1 MKRFIYK
8 LVTFLEILSIVSA
21 NSMATVVC
29 ASDQIADAKTSQDN
43 VSISATINDSNDTK
57 AEINSDVKL
66 KLNVSVQNTGY
77 LKDIKVTLDGN
88 NYELNNDDETSS
100 KGSFA
105 EIANNS
111 ESSATSN
118 ANADNVTATTS
129 NDGKDANVASATNEQ
144 SENVVN
150 NNNTATT
157 VTSNSI
163 GNNTTTTSAAGKA
176 TTTTSEAGNAAT
188 KNSNT
193 DENALTTNN
202 LDSKNDASQIK
213 SINDNVIE
221 LNEVNAGESKT
232 VEIPITFKK
241 SDVVSKEEYS
251 KESTIKFEAK
261 YVNEKGKEK
270 TVKKSIKQKL
280 EWTVNSEEQ
289 ISQKLVR
296 YLKFD
301 KNTLISFEINDGI
314 KDNSVPVTN
323 KEINITSPKI
333 NNSNP
338 QNVIVTGKD
347 INYTYNNGNIT
358 IKKEVKPD
366 SNGNYSFDSQDDYMV
381 TYIYNTQENV
391 SNISTSAKANVT
403 DIKGENITAETQNN
417 DFQVTEEVGSIVELN
432 VYAPEQIGKGYLYT
446 NLNRNEKLNTTFNEA
461 YKINVGFAE
470 LTDKINLKENS
481 NKFTKNDGKVSD
493 AKVKTS
499 KITVDSNEFI
509 KVLGD
514 DGTIVVKDGNG
525 KELGTLNKGLSELKI
540 DADYLS
546 FEISKPKTEG
556 NIVINFEKYIDG
568 NNEYS
573 NDDIKSFAKLNNE
586 VELTSNKSNT
596 QISNKKVGTEIK
608 MTEPTSKATLYV
620 STDTLSTVVENK
632 DVIFNVVLDTNDI
645 SDALY
650 KNPKIKIT
658 LPSQVQKIDITDA
671 KVFYDDEITAGSFD
685 IQGNQLTVNLTG
697 LETKYSSSATT
708 NGALIRIVSNISLDN
723 LAPSSVEKIKME
735 YSNEL
740 TGENNSLEGNM
751 NVVAPTGFVTTNTV
765 SIDGKSVTALEEDGK
780 NVEIDRDNTSKK
792 ATVKGKIVNNVGQ
805 DANGVIIVGRIPFEG
820 NKTEDGIDLNTTL
833 STKLSSPITTDIQNA
848 KIYYSENGEEAV
860 NSDAWKEE
868 YNVNAKSFKIVAQ
881 NALAKNTVSNFSYD
895 ITLPNDIDYEK
906 VARESY
912 GVYYKNDATEG
923 DNYNLVQAKAVS
935 ISTNKKP
942 DVTMDISAADLKEGY
957 AIDNNGKVTQGEEVV
972 YKVKINNNGS
982 NDVKN
987 ATLKV
992 GLSTDYVSQNNE
1004 VMLEYDSFGS
1014 LLQKSGK
1021 EHTITVDEVKAGQS
1035 KIVEIPV
1042 KVVGNVSGTII
1053 PKEFGIDKED
1063 DATLSNDELKK
1074 ASEDGKIVTTSF
1086 ELNAP
1091 DVKTLNRNYT
1101 IREIA
1106 GTVDLE
1112 LTSNVS
1118 KKVSK
1123 DQGVTL
1129 NLIVSNTD
1137 ESTKNNVEIK
1147 VKIPR
1152 EMEFVGDT
1160 SEYSYDKNNSTISF
1174 NTNLDE
1180 KNKYAYFAL
1189 PVKLTSE
1196 TDKSL
1201 NIVAVA
1207 NYGGKEVK
1215 SNTIKLNNSASI
1227 TNITATQS
1235 VNLPNENMLDTDQV
1249 EYYIQISNNSAVD
1262 ETITLKDEI
1271 SDKLSVKKTLLKIN
1285 DKEEERFVTNYVNDI
1300 ITIPAKGTA
1309 RYTIVAEAYR
1319 QGKNSTNAIEN
1330 KPIIKVQAG
1339 GQVDVN
1345 NVSLKIIGTDDTI
1358 NSTADNVNEQKISN
1372 DKKEKNEGNSV
1383 NMGNNR
1389 SIYGTVWFDE
1399 NNDGIKEDNE
1409 QRIEGIKVSLFD
1421 NSTKS
1426 VAKDSNGNDIVVFT
1440 NDKGEY
1446 VFNNVKPGNY
1456 VIVAEYDNN
1465 KYSVGTFE
1473 VNNSTNEENSSFVQT
1488 KLEKKDVAASNTIN
1502 ISQANVYNQ
1511 NLALVSNN
1519 IFDLS
1524 LDIKIS
1530 KITVVNSKDKKQN
1543 KSYNF
1548 DSNIAKVELNTKNVE
1563 NTTVLVEYKIRVT
1576 NAGKVAGYAKKIVDY
1591 IPNGMVFNA
1600 DLNKDW
1606 YITNDGKAYT
1616 TKLANTLIEPG
1627 ETKEVTL
1634 ILNKKITGE
1643 NVGNIRNVSEIAEDY
1658 NELGLKDIN
1667 STAENKQDG
1676 ENDMSP
1682 ANTIILMNAGKI
1694 KTAIF
1699 GIALGIITVVAYIV
1713 FKIKKDV
1720 IDKMMS
1726 NYDSNN

>member
-1 MKRFIYK
+1 MKRFIFK
-8 LVTFLEILSIVSA
+8 LVTFVEILSIVSA
-21 NSMATVVC
+21 NSMATVVY

-88 NYELNNDDETSS
+88 NYELNNEDETSS

-144 SENVVN
+144 SENVVD

-157 VTSNSI
+157 VNSNSI
-163 GNNTTTTSAAGKA
+163 GNNTTATSNAENA
-176 TTTTSEAGNAAT
+176 TTT
-188 KNSNT
+188 NSNT

-301 KNTLISFEINDGI
+301 KNTLISFEVKDGI
-314 KDNSVPVTN
+314 KDNSIPVTN

-391 SNISTSAKANVT
+391 SNISTSAKASVT
-403 DIKGENITAETQNN
+403 NIKGENITAETQNN

-432 VYAPEQIGKGYLYT
+432 VNAPEQIGKGYLYT

-481 NKFTKNDGKVSD
+481 AKFTKNDGKVSD

-514 DGTIVVKDGNG
+514 DGTIVVKDGSG

-540 DADYLS
+540 DADNLS

-708 NGALIRIVSNISLDN
+708 NGALIRIVANISLDN
-723 LAPSSVEKIKME
+723 LAPSSVEQIKME

-751 NVVAPTGFVTTNTV
+751 NVVAPTGFVTTNTI
-765 SIDGKSVTALEEDGK
+765 SIDGKSETALEEDGK

-792 ATVKGKIVNNVGQ
+792 ATIKGKLVNNVGQ

-820 NKTEDGIDLNTTL
+820 NKTEDGTDLKTTV

-868 YNVNAKSFKIVAQ
+868 YSVNAKSFKIVAQ
-881 NALAKNTVSNFSYD
+881 SALAKNTVSNFSYD
-895 ITLPNDIDYEK
+895 ITLPNDLDYEK

-957 AIDNNGKVTQGEEVV
+957 AIDNNGKVTQGEEVI
-972 YKVKINNNGS
+972 YKVKINNDGS
-982 NDVKN
+982 KDVKN

-1004 VMLEYDSFGS
+1004 VMLEYDDYGL
-1014 LLQKSGK
+1014 LLQKSGA
-1021 EHTITVDEVKAGQS
+1021 EHTINIDEIKAGQS
-1035 KIVEIPV
+1035 K
-1042 KVVGNVSGTII
+1042 
-1053 PKEFGIDKED
+1053 
-1063 DATLSNDELKK
+1063 
-1074 ASEDGKIVTTSF
+1074 TS
-1086 ELNAP
+1086 
-1091 DVKTLNRNYT
+1091 R
-1101 IREIA
+1101 
-1106 GTVDLE
+1106 
-1112 LTSNVS
+1112 
-1118 KKVSK
+1118 
-1123 DQGVTL
+1123 
-1129 NLIVSNTD
+1129 
-1137 ESTKNNVEIK
+1137 
-1147 VKIPR
+1147 
-1152 EMEFVGDT
+1152 
-1160 SEYSYDKNNSTISF
+1160 
-1174 NTNLDE
+1174 
-1180 KNKYAYFAL
+1180 
-1189 PVKLTSE
+1189 
-1196 TDKSL
+1196 
-1201 NIVAVA
+1201 
-1207 NYGGKEVK
+1207 
-1215 SNTIKLNNSASI
+1215 
-1227 TNITATQS
+1227 
-1235 VNLPNENMLDTDQV
+1235 
-1249 EYYIQISNNSAVD
+1249 
-1262 ETITLKDEI
+1262 
-1271 SDKLSVKKTLLKIN
+1271 
-1285 DKEEERFVTNYVNDI
+1285 
-1300 ITIPAKGTA
+1300 
-1309 RYTIVAEAYR
+1309 
-1319 QGKNSTNAIEN
+1319 
-1330 KPIIKVQAG
+1330 
-1339 GQVDVN
+1339 
-1345 NVSLKIIGTDDTI
+1345 
-1358 NSTADNVNEQKISN
+1358 
-1372 DKKEKNEGNSV
+1372 
-1383 NMGNNR
+1383 
-1389 SIYGTVWFDE
+1389 
-1399 NNDGIKEDNE
+1399 
-1409 QRIEGIKVSLFD
+1409 
-1421 NSTKS
+1421 
-1426 VAKDSNGNDIVVFT
+1426 DSC
-1440 NDKGEY
+1440 
-1446 VFNNVKPGNY
+1446 
-1456 VIVAEYDNN
+1456 
-1465 KYSVGTFE
+1465 
-1473 VNNSTNEENSSFVQT
+1473 
-1488 KLEKKDVAASNTIN
+1488 
-1502 ISQANVYNQ
+1502 
-1511 NLALVSNN
+1511 
-1519 IFDLS
+1519 
-1524 LDIKIS
+1524 
-1530 KITVVNSKDKKQN
+1530 
-1543 KSYNF
+1543 
-1548 DSNIAKVELNTKNVE
+1548 
-1563 NTTVLVEYKIRVT
+1563 
-1576 NAGKVAGYAKKIVDY
+1576 
-1591 IPNGMVFNA
+1591 
-1600 DLNKDW
+1600 
-1606 YITNDGKAYT
+1606 
-1616 TKLANTLIEPG
+1616 
-1627 ETKEVTL
+1627 
-1634 ILNKKITGE
+1634 
-1643 NVGNIRNVSEIAEDY
+1643 
-1658 NELGLKDIN
+1658 
-1667 STAENKQDG
+1667 
-1676 ENDMSP
+1676 
-1682 ANTIILMNAGKI
+1682 
-1694 KTAIF
+1694 
-1699 GIALGIITVVAYIV
+1699 
-1713 FKIKKDV
+1713 
-1720 IDKMMS
+1720 
-1726 NYDSNN
+1726 

>member
-1 MKRFIYK
+1 MKRFIFK
-8 LVTFLEILSIVSA
+8 LVTFVEILSIVSA
-21 NSMATVVC
+21 NSMATVVY

-43 VSISATINDSNDTK
+43 VSISATINDSNDTR

-118 ANADNVTATTS
+118 
-129 NDGKDANVASATNEQ
+129 DANVASTTNEQ

-301 KNTLISFEINDGI
+301 KNTLISFEINEGI

-338 QNVIVTGKD
+338 QNVMVTGKD

-432 VYAPEQIGKGYLYT
+432 VNAPEQIGKGYLYT

-540 DADYLS
+540 DADNLS

-556 NIVINFEKYIDG
+556 NIVIDFEKYIDG

-708 NGALIRIVSNISLDN
+708 NGALIRIVANISLDN
-723 LAPSSVEKIKME
+723 LAPSSVEQIKME

-765 SIDGKSVTALEEDGK
+765 SIDGKSETALEEEGK

-820 NKTEDGIDLNTTL
+820 NKTEDGTDLKTTV
-833 STKLSSPITTDIQNA
+833 STRLSSPITTDIQNA

-957 AIDNNGKVTQGEEVV
+957 AIDNNGKVTQGEEVI
-972 YKVKINNNGS
+972 YKVKINNDGS
-982 NDVKN
+982 KDVKN

-992 GLSTDYVSQNNE
+992 GLSTDYVSQNNQ

-1035 KIVEIPV
+1035 KTIELPV
-1042 KVVGNVSGTII
+1042 KIVGNVAGSVM
-1053 PKEFGIDKED
+1053 PKEFGIQKNEGEV
-1063 DATLSNDELKK
+1063 LSGDELKK
-1074 ASEDGKIVTTSF
+1074 AQEDGKIVTTTF

-1091 DVKTLNRNYT
+1091 GIGVSNRSYT
-1101 IREIA
+1101 VREVQ
-1106 GTVDLE
+1106 GTVDLK
-1112 LTSNVS
+1112 LSSNIM
-1118 KKVSK
+1118 KKVTKNQNVVLSL
-1123 DQGVTL
+1123 T
-1129 NLIVSNTD
+1129 VSNTD
-1137 ESTKNNVEIK
+1137 SSTRNGVDVK
-1147 VKIPR
+1147 VKLPK
-1152 EMEFVGDT
+1152 EMEFDGDT
-1160 SEYSYDKNNSTISF
+1160 SEYSYDKNNQIISCKA
-1174 NTNLDE
+1174 NLDE
-1180 KNKYAYFAL
+1180 KNRYEYFTI
-1189 PVKLTSE
+1189 PVKLAAE
-1196 TDKSL
+1196 TNNELSISATATFD
-1201 NIVAVA
+1201 
-1207 NYGGKEVK
+1207 GKEVK
-1215 SNTIKLNNSASI
+1215 SNTVVLNNSDSSV
-1227 TNITATQS
+1227 NLTATQS
-1235 VNLPNENMLDTDQV
+1235 TNLPNDNMLDTDEL
-1249 EYYIQISNNSAVD
+1249 EYYVQINNNSSLD
-1262 ETITLKDEI
+1262 ETILFNDTL
-1271 SDKLSVKKTLLKIN
+1271 SDKLSTKKVLLKIN
-1285 DKEEERFVTNYVNDI
+1285 DKEEEKLATNYVNDI

-1309 RYTIVAEAYR
+1309 RYTIIADAYR
-1319 QGKNSTNAIEN
+1319 QGKNATVAVEN
-1330 KPIIKVQAG
+1330 IPKIQVQG
-1339 GQVDVN
+1339 GEQVSVN
-1345 NVSLKIIGTDDTI
+1345 KVSLNIIGTDDTI
-1358 NSTADNVNEQKISN
+1358 SSDA
-1372 DKKEKNEGNSV
+1372 KNESEQ
-1383 NMGNNR
+1383 NNNKINDSQKSNVDDSR
-1389 SIYGTVWFDE
+1389 SIYGTIWFDE

-1409 QRIEGIKVSLFD
+1409 QKIEGIKVGLFD

-1426 VAKDSNGNDIVVFT
+1426 VAKDANGNDIVATT
-1440 NDKGEY
+1440 NNKGEY

-1456 VIVAEYDNN
+1456 VVVADYDNS
-1465 KYSVGTFE
+1465 KYSVGMY
-1473 VNNSTNEENSSFVQT
+1473 NAKNSTSEESSSFVQT
-1488 KLEKKDVAASNTIN
+1488 KLSKKDVAASNTIN

-1524 LDIKIS
+1524 LDNKIT
-1530 KITVVNSKDKKQN
+1530 KITVLNSKDKKQN
-1543 KSYNF
+1543 KVYNF

-1591 IPNGMVFNA
+1591 IPSGMTFNA

-1606 YITNDGKAYT
+1606 YVTNDGKAYT

-1643 NVGNIRNVSEIAEDY
+1643 NVGNIRNVAEIAEDY
-1658 NELGLKDIN
+1658 NELGLEDIN
-1667 STAENKQDG
+1667 STVENKQDG
-1676 ENDMSP
+1676 ENDMSS
-1682 ANTIILMNAGKI
+1682 ANTIILMNAGKV

-1699 GIALGIITVVAYIV
+1699 GIALGIMTVVAYIV
-1713 FKIKKDV
+1713 FKVKKDV

-1726 NYDSNN
+1726 NDYSNN

>member
-1 MKRFIYK
+1 MKRFIFK
-8 LVTFLEILSIVSA
+8 LVTFVEILSIVSA
-21 NSMATVVC
+21 NSMATVVY

-88 NYELNNDDETSS
+88 NYELNNEDETSS

-157 VTSNSI
+157 TD
-163 GNNTTTTSAAGKA
+163 
-176 TTTTSEAGNAAT
+176 
-188 KNSNT
+188 SNT

-221 LNEVNAGESKT
+221 LNEVNAGESKA

-347 INYTYNNGNIT
+347 INYTYDNGNIT

-381 TYIYNTQENV
+381 TYIYNTQENI

-403 DIKGENITAETQNN
+403 NIKGENITAETQNN

-432 VYAPEQIGKGYLYT
+432 VNAPEQIGKGYLYT
-446 NLNRNEKLNTTFNEA
+446 NLNRNEKLNTTFTES

-481 NKFTKNDGKVSD
+481 NKFTKNDGNVSD

-499 KITVDSNEFI
+499 KITVNSNEFI

-514 DGTIVVKDGNG
+514 DGTIVVKDGSGN
-525 KELGTLNKGLSELKI
+525 ELGTLNKGLSELKV
-540 DADYLS
+540 DADNLS
-546 FEISKPKTEG
+546 FEISKPQTEG

-573 NDDIKSFAKLNNE
+573 NDDIKSFAKLNSE
-586 VELTSNKSNT
+586 VELTSSKSDT

-708 NGALIRIVSNISLDN
+708 NGALIRIVANISLDN
-723 LAPSSVEKIKME
+723 LAPSSVEQIKME

-765 SIDGKSVTALEEDGK
+765 SIDGKSETALEEEGK

-820 NKTEDGIDLNTTL
+820 NKTEDGTDLKTTV
-833 STKLSSPITTDIQNA
+833 STRLSSPITTDIQNA

-868 YNVNAKSFKIVAQ
+868 YSVNAKSFKIVAQ

-895 ITLPNDIDYEK
+895 ITLPNDLDYEK

-957 AIDNNGKVTQGEEVV
+957 AIDNNGKVTQGEEVI
-972 YKVKINNNGS
+972 YKVKINNDGS
-982 NDVKN
+982 KDVKN

-1035 KIVEIPV
+1035 KTIELPV
-1042 KVVGNVSGTII
+1042 KIVGNVAGSVMPI
-1053 PKEFGIDKED
+1053 EFGIQKNEGEV
-1063 DATLSNDELKK
+1063 LSGDELKK
-1074 ASEDGKIVTTSF
+1074 AQEDGKIVTTTF

-1091 DVKTLNRNYT
+1091 GIGVSNRNYT
-1101 IREIA
+1101 VREVQ
-1106 GTVDLE
+1106 GTVDLK
-1112 LTSNVS
+1112 LSSNIM
-1118 KKVSK
+1118 KKVTK
-1123 DQGVTL
+1123 NQNVVL
-1129 NLIVSNTD
+1129 NLTVSNTD
-1137 ESTKNNVEIK
+1137 SSTRNGVDVK
-1147 VKIPR
+1147 VKLPK
-1152 EMEFVGDT
+1152 EMEFDGDT
-1160 SEYSYDKNNSTISF
+1160 SEYSYDKNNHIISCKA
-1174 NTNLDE
+1174 NLDE
-1180 KNKYAYFAL
+1180 KIRNEYFTI
-1189 PVKLTSE
+1189 PVKLTAE
-1196 TDKSL
+1196 TNNKL
-1201 NIVAVA
+1201 NISATA
-1207 NYGGKEVK
+1207 TFDGKEVK
-1215 SNTIKLNNSASI
+1215 SNTIVLNNSDSSV
-1227 TNITATQS
+1227 NLTATQS
-1235 VNLPNENMLDTDQV
+1235 INLPNDNMLDTDEL
-1249 EYYIQISNNSAVD
+1249 EYYIQINNNSSLD
-1262 ETITLKDEI
+1262 ETILFNDAL
-1271 SDKLSVKKTLLKIN
+1271 SDKFSVKKVLLKIN
-1285 DKEEERFVTNYVNDI
+1285 GKEEEKLATNYANDI

-1309 RYTIVAEAYR
+1309 RYTIIADAYR
-1319 QGKNSTNAIEN
+1319 QGKNATVAVEN
-1330 KPIIKVQAG
+1330 IPKIQLQG
-1339 GQVDVN
+1339 GEQVSVN
-1345 NVSLKIIGTDDTI
+1345 KVSLNIIGTDDTI
-1358 NSTADNVNEQKISN
+1358 SSDA
-1372 DKKEKNEGNSV
+1372 KNESEQ
-1383 NMGNNR
+1383 NNNNNKTNDSQKSNVDDSR
-1389 SIYGTVWFDE
+1389 SIYGTIWFDE

-1409 QRIEGIKVSLFD
+1409 QKIEGIKVSLFD

-1426 VAKDSNGNDIVVFT
+1426 VAKDANGNDIVATT
-1440 NDKGEY
+1440 NNKGEY

-1456 VIVAEYDNN
+1456 VVVADYDNS
-1465 KYSVGTFE
+1465 KYSVGMYN
-1473 VNNSTNEENSSFVQT
+1473 VKNSTSEESSSFVQT
-1488 KLEKKDVAASNTIN
+1488 KLSKKDVAASNTIN

-1524 LDIKIS
+1524 LDNKIT
-1530 KITVVNSKDKKQN
+1530 KITVLNSKDKKQN
-1543 KSYNF
+1543 KVYNF

-1591 IPNGMVFNA
+1591 IPSGMTFNA

-1606 YITNDGKAYT
+1606 YVTNDGKAYT

-1643 NVGNIRNVSEIAEDY
+1643 NVGNIRNVVEIAEHY
-1658 NELGLKDIN
+1658 NEFGLEDIN
-1667 STAENKQDG
+1667 STVENKQDG
-1676 ENDMSP
+1676 ENDMSSS
-1682 ANTIILMNAGKI
+1682 NTIILMNAGRV

-1699 GIALGIITVVAYIV
+1699 GIALGIITIVAYIV
-1713 FKIKKDV
+1713 FKVKKDV

-1726 NYDSNN
+1726 NYYSNN

>member
-8 LVTFLEILSIVSA
+8 LVTFVEILSIVSA
-21 NSMATVVC
+21 NSMATAVY
-29 ASDQIADAKTSQDN
+29 ASEQIADAKTSQDN

-88 NYELNNDDETSS
+88 NYELNSEDETSS
-100 KGSFA
+100 KGGFA

-118 ANADNVTATTS
+118 
-129 NDGKDANVASATNEQ
+129 DGKDANVVSTINEQ
-144 SENVVN
+144 KENAVN
-150 NNNTATT
+150 NDAVSTTSTSNVAENATSNATT
-157 VTSNSI
+157 VDSNAIENATSNATTVDS
-163 GNNTTTTSAAGKA
+163 NTTT
-176 TTTTSEAGNAAT
+176 N
-188 KNSNT
+188 NS
-193 DENALTTNN
+193 
-202 LDSKNDASQIK
+202 DSKNTTSKIK
-213 SINDNVIE
+213 SINGNVIE
-221 LNEVNAGESKT
+221 LNEVNAGESET

-241 SDVVSKEEYS
+241 SDVVSKEEFS
-251 KESTIKFEAK
+251 KESTIEFDAK

-280 EWTVNSEEQ
+280 EWIVKSEEQ

-301 KNTLISFEINDGI
+301 KSTLISFEINDGI
-314 KDNSVPVTN
+314 KDNTIPVTN

-338 QNVIVTGKD
+338 QNVIATGKD
-347 INYTYNNGNIT
+347 INYTYNNGNVT
-358 IKKEVKPD
+358 IKKETKPD
-366 SNGNYSFDSQDDYMV
+366 GDGNYSFDSQDDYMV

-391 SNISTSAKANVT
+391 SNISTNAKANVT
-403 DIKGENITAETQNN
+403 NIKGESITAETSNN
-417 DFQVTEEVGSIVELN
+417 DFQIKEEVGSIVELN
-432 VYAPEQIGKGYLYT
+432 VDAPEQAGKGYLYT
-446 NLNRNEKLNTTFNEA
+446 NLNRNEKLKTTFNES

-481 NKFTKNDGKVSD
+481 NKFKKNDGKIVD
-493 AKVKTS
+493 AKIKTS
-499 KITVDSNEFI
+499 KVSVDLDEVL

-525 KELGTLNKGLSELKI
+525 KELGTLRKGLSELKI
-540 DADYLS
+540 DADNLS

-573 NDDIKSFAKLNNE
+573 NDDIKSFTTLNSE
-586 VELTSNKSNT
+586 VELTSSKSNT
-596 QISNKKVGTEIK
+596 QISDKKVVTEIK
-608 MTEPTSKATLYV
+608 MTEPTSRATLYV

-685 IQGNQLTVNLTG
+685 VQGNQLTVNLTG

-708 NGALIRIVSNISLDN
+708 NGALIRIVANVSLDN
-723 LAPSSVEKIKME
+723 LATSSVEQIKME

-751 NVVAPTGFVTTNTV
+751 NVVAPTGFVTTNTAI
-765 SIDGKSVTALEEDGK
+765 IDGKSETALEKDA
-780 NVEIDRDNTSKK
+780 NNIEIDRDNTSKK
-792 ATVKGKIVNNVGQ
+792 ATIKGKLVNNVGQ

-820 NKTEDGIDLNTTL
+820 NKTEDGTDLKTTV

-848 KIYYSENGEEAV
+848 KIYYSENGNEAV

-868 YNVNAKSFKIVAQ
+868 YNANAKSFKIVAQ

-895 ITLPNDIDYEK
+895 ITLPNDLDYEK

-912 GVYYKNDATEG
+912 SVYYKNDATEG
-923 DNYNLVQAKAVS
+923 ESYNLVQAKAVS

-942 DVTMDISAADLKEGY
+942 DVTMDISAVDLKEGY
-957 AIDNNGKVTQGEEVV
+957 AIDNNGKVTQGEEII
-972 YKVKINNNGS
+972 YKVKINNDGS
-982 NDVKN
+982 KDVKN

-1004 VMLEYDSFGS
+1004 VMLEYDAYGS

-1021 EHTITVDEVKAGQS
+1021 EHIVTVDEIKAGQS
-1035 KIVEIPV
+1035 KTIEIPV
-1042 KVVGNVSGTII
+1042 KIVGNVVGSVM
-1053 PKEFGIDKED
+1053 PKEFGIQKNEGEV
-1063 DATLSNDELKK
+1063 LSGDELKK
-1074 ASEDGKIVTTSF
+1074 AQEDGKIVTTTF

-1091 DVKTLNRNYT
+1091 GIGASNRSYTVK
-1101 IREIA
+1101 EVQ
-1106 GTVDLE
+1106 GTVE
-1112 LTSNVS
+1112 LKLASNVT
-1118 KKVSK
+1118 KKVTK
-1123 DQGVTL
+1123 DQKVVL
-1129 NLIVSNTD
+1129 NLTVSNTD
-1137 ESTKNNVEIK
+1137 SSTKNGVEVK
-1147 VKIPR
+1147 VKIPN
-1152 EMEFVGDT
+1152 EMEFDGDT
-1160 SEYSYDKNNSTISF
+1160 SVYSYDKNSHIISCKA
-1174 NTNLDE
+1174 NLDE
-1180 KNKYAYFAL
+1180 KNRYEYFTI

-1196 TDKSL
+1196 TNNKLSISATATFD
-1201 NIVAVA
+1201 
-1207 NYGGKEVK
+1207 GKEVK
-1215 SNTIKLNNSASI
+1215 SNTIVLNNSDSSV
-1227 TNITATQS
+1227 NITATQS
-1235 VNLPNENMLDTDQV
+1235 TNLPNNNILDTDEL
-1249 EYYIQISNNSAVD
+1249 EYYIQINNNSSLD
-1262 ETITLKDEI
+1262 ETIMFNDTLP
-1271 SDKLSVKKTLLKIN
+1271 DKLSVKKVLLKIN
-1285 DKEEERFVTNYVNDI
+1285 DKEEEKLATNYVNDI
-1300 ITIPAKGTA
+1300 VTIPAKGTA
-1309 RYTIVAEAYR
+1309 RYTIVADAFR
-1319 QGKNSTNAIEN
+1319 QGKNATVAIEN
-1330 KPIIKVQAG
+1330 SPKIQVQG
-1339 GQVDVN
+1339 GKQISVN
-1345 NVSLKIIGTDDTI
+1345 NVSLNITGTDDTI
-1358 NSTADNVNEQKISN
+1358 SSGSNNESEQNNNNANDSQKANVDDS
-1372 DKKEKNEGNSV
+1372 
-1383 NMGNNR
+1383 R
-1389 SIYGTVWFDE
+1389 SIYGTIWFDE
-1399 NNDGIKEDNE
+1399 NNDGIKEDKE
-1409 QRIEGIKVSLFD
+1409 QKIEGIKVSLFD

-1426 VAKDSNGNDIVVFT
+1426 VAKDANGNDIVATT
-1440 NDKGEY
+1440 NNKGEY

-1456 VIVAEYDNN
+1456 VVVADYDNS
-1465 KYSVGTFE
+1465 KYSVGMY
-1473 VNNSTNEENSSFVQT
+1473 NAKYSTSEESSSFVQT
-1488 KLEKKDVAASNTIN
+1488 KLSKRDVAASNTIN

-1524 LDIKIS
+1524 LDNKIT

-1543 KSYNF
+1543 KVYNF

-1591 IPNGMVFNA
+1591 IPSGMVFNA

-1606 YITNDGKAYT
+1606 YVTKDGKAYT

-1643 NVGNIRNVSEIAEDY
+1643 NVGNIRNVAEIAEDY
-1658 NELGLKDIN
+1658 NELGLEDIN
-1667 STAENKQDG
+1667 STVENKQDG
-1676 ENDMSP
+1676 ENDMSS
-1682 ANTIILMNAGKI
+1682 ANTIILMNAGKV

-1699 GIALGIITVVAYIV
+1699 GIALGIMAIVAYIV
-1713 FKIKKDV
+1713 FKVKKDV